1 MTVERATCDLCGTPD
16 PATAGCGWLA
26 VMVVVEETP
35 HAVGF
40 ALCDKCKRRPLTDL
54 ETLARA
60 RWAQYLQ
67 SAKPAGTT
75 LH

>member
-1 MTVERATCDLCGTPD
+1 
-16 PATAGCGWLA
+16 
-26 VMVVVEETP
+26 MVVVEETP